1 MKKKSTQRAAAWV
14 LAVGMALSTF
24 AQPLA
29 VYAEGT
35 AITSQDVAISADADV
50 TVTPDPTA
58 ESEQTPAPADNGD
71 AGSTAAPETTP
82 LPVTTPAEETA
93 APTPAVTE
101 QTPAPA
107 EDAADTDAADTTNP
121 ADEDTTPVTPEDL
134 QSCIALLAGAEL
146 AVDTDSVEPEVYDE
160 TMALADDITQNEADT
175 LQALVNAA
183 VWQAEQDGQTN
194 VTVEVPANQ
203 NYTGNLVIPDATITG
218 TAANGTTINVKYAGK
233 VITINMNGST
243 LTVPTDAAV
252 GVAVFGDLT
261 INNGTIQAADGCT
274 ATRGV
279 QVQVGGALTLDS
291 TTVKGFTYAGPGAGV
306 YVKGTAAV
314 RSDGLFDVVLND
326 NEEPE
331 TDENDNYKI
340 KKLQR
345 ENGDAMDTRLTLCNG
360 SAITDCTAGG
370 SGAALYAHNA
380 ALVEITD
387 TTFAN
392 NKADNYGG
400 ALYLGTGVQLSLDNT
415 VAFTEN
421 HSEKDGGALY
431 LANQYDLHVKADTV
445 KVQVPVTLDGTRF
458 TGNSSAANGGALAMD
473 PAFDGFAGKKIVNA
487 KFAGNSAARGGAI
500 TFNSFITDNTI
511 EACTFEKNTAESG
524 GAVYYPNVVT
534 TDEIFEPTYYV
545 TDSTFTG
552 NSATKDS
559 GSTGS
564 GGAIVLGQYQKN
576 NKVPG
581 VETASL
587 YVSDSTFTGNT
598 ATYNGGAIATM
609 RENGS
614 AVDAHLYLNLHHNT
628 FTKNTTTQISN
639 LNGGG
644 AVYMGSYAGADFT
657 ANTFESNTTVRMG
670 GAIYSNNDNDNE
682 YEGRTVTFGS
692 PDDTA
697 QRNTFTGN
705 HADSHGGAI
714 YVAATSN
721 TTVHFYK
728 DNFEKNTT
736 NSTGGAIY
744 ASGST
749 TREDDTLTLTGVTF
763 TGNVAQQR
771 ASGGAL
777 YLYGSRYRI
786 ESCTF
791 TNNSTEESYGGAIRA
806 DSLQNLNVTDTT
818 FTGNTAGSSRNQ
830 DARGGAVVYSGG
842 TYNFTNVKFEGN
854 KANYGGAL
862 CGTWNAVSQVN
873 LSHTTFT
880 GNTAANSGG
889 AIYYYNS
896 TLDVADSVFEKN
908 TASSG
913 TGGAISLTY
922 NNNVGDNNSRA
933 VIHEGCRFTD
943 NQAANGG
950 AIYQVSN
957 STTYT
962 DDNGD
967 KQYYRNSLQILGTA
981 EKPVVFTGNA
991 ATTGHGGA
999 LYANARTDLT
1009 VEYATMDG
1017 NTAAQY
1023 GGAFFQSS
1031 IGNKTQLSNCTITN
1045 NQAQYGGAVAFTG
1058 QLQYTTKDNVEVA
1071 YPEPSDIQVRDC
1083 TITGNTASQAGGAL
1097 WTFSDLRG
1105 KSYLYKEL
1113 IGTIG
1118 LTDTTLD
1125 NNTAATYGGGA
1136 YFSQNWEA
1144 AISGGSISNNTAPN
1158 GGAVYDYRS
1167 TVTVDDE
1174 TAINNN
1180 TATTNGAAFY
1190 VYDNRSDSEVTAEA
1204 RGTVLNLNT
1213 CTVSGNT
1220 AQKGSIVYGTKRAS
1234 FAMAKTVTVN
1244 ANQATGAVYAEKD
1257 VGTFTL
1263 PAAADLPGC
1272 YTAWRMDDT
1281 RKLTGAVENDNTAAH
1296 YYDLLGAAENV
1307 ARLNGDAEYPTL
1319 QEALDAAQKRG
1330 EDVSI
1335 DLIADVNEK
1344 VTASTVNNAITLNLN
1359 GYTLTGKITLN
1370 NDKNANAFTLTD
1382 EEKADYKEG
1391 STGGVFTGVEYGIEM
1406 GTGCSALNTLVLKGG
1421 TLKGFTQAVR
1431 GNNYASITLDG
1442 ASVEGFSSYGIRV
1455 NDLSSITV
1463 NKGAFHG
1470 NKGYLFIAE
1479 GRDSTI
1485 TINDGDFYEN
1495 TNSTA
1500 PVAYLNYNNKLFVNG
1515 GKFHDNTATN
1525 MGGAF
1530 YLANQ
1535 SNTVT
1540 ISGGEFYNNTAKN
1553 AGGVL
1558 AANLYSTNVTIS
1570 GGDFH
1575 DNTAG
1580 TNGGVFALSVNNGSN
1595 YSSTFTMTGG
1605 SIHDNT
1611 ASGNGGA
1618 VWIGG
1623 AADGTAVATVSITGG
1638 EIKNNTA
1645 ASGGAVYTVGKAD
1658 VTIGGTDDTHGVV
1671 MNNTATTAAS
1681 NLYLGGADSILRV
1694 QAGGLLYGGTVAG
1707 DVLFAQGGHAELGE
1721 VDSLYLDPLTD
1732 EEKVNLAWL
1741 KNQDTE
1747 GPAAVDEDAPAETS
1761 YTLAP
1766 TGSNPADFAAR
1777 IGDVKYYSIAQ
1788 ALDAANAADA
1798 PENAESSQT
1807 TIYLLRDQTETLD
1820 VSTLKYNVA
1829 LNLNGYTL
1837 TGRIN
1842 IKADLNKAEKTF
1854 TLCDDAATSTDYAS
1868 GSTGGVFTGPDYGI
1882 FINSQS
1888 QKDGHTTV
1896 RLAGTLTL
1904 TGFGRHAVWG
1914 GNWVNLAAEDVTFA
1928 DNVNEDTNAS
1938 GNDSAY
1944 GAAIRLASAVSLQ
1957 LKDCTFTGNRGAYR
1971 GGAIYTND
1979 DNRNTFTITGCT
1991 FTNNYAGTCGGA
2003 IHLRGYASTLRG
2015 NTFTNN
2021 SAGTETGGAV
2031 CLYIADNA
2039 AKADE
2044 NGQYDVVVENN
2055 KFIGNSTSSNS
2066 GGALYVNSTAAA
2078 KWLLA
2083 GNTFTGNK
2091 TTNSSGG
2098 AVCNVTG
2105 TLVLGSGNLF
2115 EKNSAYGAG
2124 SALYMQSGKLESI
2137 YTDESEAPANGYDN
2151 IFRENIAGDGN
2162 YGGNNGA
2169 VCIGGNTQ
2177 AELRYALFE
2186 KNDSPYGSSALWY
2199 AAGSS
2204 SYSNAHILLVDHC
2217 RFEGNTSYGS
2227 TLVAADDTSKKEND
2241 IILRNTDFVDNS
2253 GKNADSATIYIGYSN
2268 SVDFTDVT
2276 ITGTKGGNRS
2286 LILYG
2291 GGTGNAADGYTGAT
2305 QNLTR
2310 VTVSG
2315 NTESQYEPIYV
2326 YTANSGDTNN
2336 DTWQRRNIQTTG
2348 TWTDCVFENNA
2359 STTNN
2364 RGSAVYIYKTNV
2376 TMNNCRIANNSG
2388 YYAALYLGST
2398 ANPRGYGDQHPTVFN
2413 LTDCTITGNSGTYGA
2428 GLDIGRGD
2436 LDWLTVNVTGGTIS
2450 NNTSTGSGAGVRVA
2464 YLSTLNMDGTTIS
2477 GNHADGFGGGIYT
2490 IAYDTQDGESRT
2502 NLTNCTITGNSAN
2515 YGGGIYVD
2523 RSITGAS
2530 NTNDT
2535 WKKYLTQYGG
2545 EAITLSLTGG
2555 SVTENTAKTNGGGI
2569 STPPY
2574 GHDSRYVPITVRAT
2588 GTAIENNRAQLGQ
2601 DVFAYK
2607 STPEVN
2613 LYLPCASEITGK
2625 ADGRWLNEN
2634 TGATLPDEAV
2644 VYAPIQRTYPLTLNV
2659 AKEEEDVAQIVETN
2673 ETFDSLQ
2680 LAMDRARELLAGGT
2694 YSALEVKLLKNTNSS
2709 TTVSSGTNVTLNLNG
2724 YAITGIGG
2732 TPALTIEESTV
2743 TITGTTNGENAKN
2756 TISGT
2761 ATDGGALLLRNNA
2774 DVTLENMTL
2783 ANSRAANRGGA
2794 AYLTNGASLTLGEGA
2809 VIESSQAAKAGA
2821 VYIDDG
2827 TLTQKGGTITGCSN
2841 FSNSAVSSS
2850 GVGGAVWVQKGTY
2863 TLESGAV
2870 TNNKTQEYGV
2880 IYISSYGEFD
2890 MTGGEISG
2898 NASNGNGGAIF
2909 QQGGTMT
2916 LAGGKIINNT
2926 ANYGGAIFQNGGTS
2940 LVRDVEISGNTARN
2954 NGGGWYMGNGTSLMR
2969 GGTIAEN
2976 TAGQNGGGIYQAA
2989 GSLTVNGAVITKNS
3003 APQGGGV
3010 AHNNGTFNFQG
3021 GGLYANTATEDGTGN
3036 DVYSMTTNGTVNLIA
3051 AAGMGNTKY
3060 NVWRD
3065 DYYPYEFT
3073 TGYHNTSDQIAAKGG
3088 AEGGKY
3094 LTATVPNVNNVKLTA
3109 DYYGSD
3115 EIKIESNDMYVA
3127 SLTITKQDSGNGSN
3141 DAYDKEDGVI
3151 TAQDVLNGASVA
3163 GVESVTH
3170 SGKYYPTNYME
3181 GTGKTE
3187 TKEYLLVKYSDG
3199 RDDTLVRPDTPL
3211 DWTAG
3216 NDSNPNNRLLRSF
3229 STAQYIAEMQV
3240 KSASQ
3245 NAKLEGTT
3253 QRMWVRIKVPCE
3265 SGEVT
3270 LQGASSQFNSAF
3282 SYYDPTEGCQ
3292 ILEGYQDK
3300 TLKKDEATGTASMGV
3315 QFYISVGGLHNGDTV
3330 QPTIETW
3337 FDNSSYQSYK
3347 TDCNENPECVSL
3359 PLDTM
3364 TISAKAAYNLALD
3377 NQSDLKYVGYF
3388 DLANKVEITEA
3399 QYTERKAA
3407 GDTNVIYGMVAGY
3420 GLSLRLRN
3428 TDNNGKRLRG
3438 IEVPEGDITFEVGL
3452 HGGLYFSG
3460 ERVYNKDGT
3469 EVAINPILWAYK
3481 PNDNSYTGYDPSNN
3495 TPGVNMYWN
3504 DEDDTTKNTH
3514 YDPKI
3519 EYNVTAT
3526 HSGGSWSVLQAT
3538 QNDSYE
3544 RGDGTTGSQ
3553 SQLTFRVSGYQMNP
3567 IQSSGSGDYTFS
3579 TGYLQVIIPLNLENY
3594 AIGDGNGNYDGF
3606 LQADMHVVAD
3616 KFRVDGVAD
3625 HHGTQAKV
3633 TDNVNGYYNFTE
3645 DDEEILRSKYAYN
3658 ETYYGDN
3665 YNNSDT
3671 LGINIS
3677 KSGSGNGSFITKTT
3691 YWLGTDGKTVL
3702 NDSGK
3707 KELGSNVTGVGSQL
3721 YMTGD
3726 LYFNSEVVTPSN
3738 NKDYYLYDPQVDQ
3751 QTEYYYLTGFD
3762 VLMKFDP
3769 DDMEPVPYTENGTEQ
3784 RIYKMNQDD
3793 VTTKLK
3799 GITLLNLSDQGH
3811 SDWDTTGK
3819 LTQSYELTVL
3829 YAAKDEETQIG
3840 NGNTNKG
3847 WQYSEWSNGNTLDDS
3862 QPRWDDIPNTRDDGG
3877 TADMD
3882 NYSFNAKTIGSND
3895 AQRSIEGL
3903 VYYNTLTELK
3913 AAGKTCV
3920 GVLYQVR
3927 NCCIRNGR
3935 SVSVG
3940 HRMQIGTDVKKIGR
3954 SYAITMDMRGWT
3966 TYRPFYRKPTDADGG
3981 WTRLVDETSNNVLT
3995 KRSELLYQGLIEAT
4009 GQQAE
4014 APKPQMLRGKDVSA
4028 TEWNIGQPTVG
4039 KPDGVNAY
4047 QKTQY
4052 SNGYEVGGSHSGYKF
4067 GNTVLIATQ
4076 NATVDII
4083 TTDVAQGNQRQTDYQ
4098 LDAGQR
4104 TVSVKVTPD
4113 ITLYSNVKK
4122 DLHIFDGTTET
4133 TINVSVDLPKDLTL
4147 QQGTLTFDYSDSDYN
4162 RSDLTWQQTYEY
4174 QGDDGNWYP
4183 FTFEENYEK
4192 DYQQRPTRLTL
4203 TTTITDV
4210 QKKLPTFAFKAGI
4223 GYPADQDKDI
4233 TGENSETNSWYK
4245 NMVITAEIHSTYEA
4259 DDVNAA
4265 LGRTDS
4271 TSFTVRKNED
4281 TVINKSA
4288 ARSLVEMGDDLTY
4301 DLTYRL
4307 NSPMDAL
4314 ELCDVLPSDSKAFHG
4329 AYALQSVT
4337 VTVTPAEG
4345 GSTWNSAS
4353 LTLRYGKSNDVI
4365 RDSKNALDYGQTIMK
4380 AASGTMIDSS
4390 NAVSTPAENG
4400 VTWQLNDPPI
4410 HTASGSSDLGSLYA
4424 KLTDLPAST
4433 VKLHVV
4439 LTPKQENA
4447 DGSYQLL
4454 TDADGKMTQQA
4465 DDSYSNFYF
4474 ARNGQSYMTSP
4485 TAAVKVRSRSISGL
4499 VWLDQNQDGVYTT
4512 RMSGGENVSSD
4523 KTLSGITVTLQ
4534 KKENGEYT
4542 SEIYNT
4548 LGNLVEPYITQADGR
4563 YTFENLPQGDY
4574 RVVFTD
4580 SEGHYKMQDGSEPVM
4595 PFGKLSLTKE
4605 DAEGNTSNKATG
4617 QYDDDKTTLTA
4628 GVTDKISLG
4637 NAELTGRDDR
4647 NNINAGFYY
4656 TELRLEKDWYNVPD
4670 AAAVEKAEVVFDL
4683 EAVQGDTVL
4692 ASAAYTLTSD
4702 KVTGPAEKQ
4711 TLFGTFLKE
4720 TATREED
4727 TAQSTVRWRTDS
4739 GLALQAKNAD
4749 GLITYRLAG
4758 ETVQAEKNAW
4768 VANTDFVQALTS
4780 AEISSGADS
4789 DNTTIATRLI
4799 AQNTARTY
4807 DLLIRKLSDVEDIE
4821 LDGATFT
4828 ATLQKDGLLDAT
4840 VKIESK
4846 PAAIQQE
4853 DGIALT
4859 RYRLSNLSA
4868 GTYTLQET
4876 KAPTGYRKDPVK
4888 YKLTIIDTDENGEHI
4903 LPTVTLWDDKD
4914 QLLYTGK
4921 LEASEGESSYNFTVT
4936 SDENREASA
4945 ARAEMTGGSCLET
4958 LPETEQEQSNLPIRT
4973 QIDLNVTDSYLFSLP
4988 FTGGSGMNR
4997 RLLQGVGMMALAGAA
5012 FAATAIARKRRK
5024 RHG

>member
-2850 GVGGAVWVQKGTY
+2850 GQGGAVWVQKGTY

-2870 TNNKTQEYGV
+2870 TNNKTKEYGV
-2880 IYISSYGEFD
+2880 IYISSYGEFN
-2890 MTGGEISG
+2890 MTDGEISG
-2898 NASNGNGGAIF
+2898 NVSNGNGGAIF

-2926 ANYGGAIFQNGGTS
+2926 ANHGGAVFQNGGTS
-2940 LVRDVEISGNTARN
+2940 LVRDVEITGNTARS
-2954 NGGGWYMGNGTSLMR
+2954 NGGGWYMNGGTSLMR

-2976 TAGQNGGGIYQAA
+2976 TAGQNGGGIYQTA

-3163 GVESVTH
+3163 GVESVTR
-3170 SGKYYPTNYME
+3170 SGEYYPINYVE
-3181 GTGKTE
+3181 DTGKTE

-3199 RDDTLVRPDTPL
+3199 RDDALVRPDTPL

-3270 LQGASSQFNSAF
+3270 LQGASNQFNSAF

-3315 QFYISVGGLHNGDTV
+3315 QFYISVGGLHNGDTM

-3347 TDCNENPECVSL
+3347 TDYNENPECVSL

-3377 NQSDLKYVGYF
+3377 NQADLKYVGYF

-3481 PNDNSYTGYDPSNN
+3481 PNDNSYTGYNTSDN

-3981 WTRLVDETSNNVLT
+3981 WTRLVDTTSGNVLT

-4052 SNGYEVGGSHSGYKF
+4052 SNGYEVGGSHSGYKY

-4076 NATVDII
+4076 NATVDIT
-4083 TTDVAQGNQRQTDYQ
+4083 TTDVVQGNQRQTDYQ

-4174 QGDDGNWYP
+4174 QDADGVWHP
-4183 FTFEENYEK
+4183 FTFEDNYEK

-4512 RMSGGENVSSD
+4512 RMSGGENVGSD

-4548 LGNLVEPYITQADGR
+4548 LGNLVEPYTTQADGR

-4846 PAAIQQE
+4846 PAVIQQE
-4853 DGIALT
+4853 DGMALT

-4997 RLLQGVGMMALAGAA
+4997 RLLQGVGIMALAGAA
-5012 FAATAIARKRRK
+5012 FAATATARKRRK